1 MIYMN
6 SCYQFLKQGSLKY
19 PNNIVDLLIFFLV
32 LTIFGLESLETLML
46 HSNTFKIN
54 LDS

>member
-6 SCYQFLKQGSLKY
+6 SCYQFLKQGSLKS

-32 LTIFGLESLETLML
+32 LTIFGLKSLETLML
-46 HSNTFKIN
+46 
-54 LDS
+54 DSDTLR